1 MDLSPL
7 LVDET
12 KFFPVLSR
20 MVECLGQELAAAHG
34 PDLCYRGLMIGD
46 VTPLALMDCA
56 KGCGV
61 AWVRPAGAFPSTAFP
76 APADPTIPV
85 TAPLAMVVEVGVARC
100 APRGEGRNLY
110 PEAQDMFDAAR
121 LYMADLR
128 AMRRAIMCC
137 AKQERERVFSLG
149 DWSPIPAQGG
159 VSGGIWSVTVG

>member
-61 AWVRPAGAFPSTAFP
+61 AWVRPAGAFPSTALP

-85 TAPLAMVVEVGVARC
+85 TAPLGRWWSL
-100 APRGEGRNLY
+100 EGQ
-110 PEAQDMFDAAR
+110 PKCSTI
-121 LYMADLR
+121 
-128 AMRRAIMCC
+128 RAI
-137 AKQERERVFSLG
+137 
-149 DWSPIPAQGG
+149 PIPAR
-159 VSGGIWSVTVG
+159 